1 MRRILAGGG
10 RVPRHCVL
18 FSLIIAVAVI
28 LAASSFFGSGQAGAY
43 HVETTSWT
51 TITSFTTTSRTIETG
66 IEIQT
71 ITIIGV
77 VVVAAL
83 ATVAALSRFLRKLSL
98 TLPTKPASQLP
109 GGSEGRFFHEGYS
122 EDIPSPEEPYSG
134 MSMDAIARR
143 EWTRMRMDPGLEPPE
158 STIFVPGA
166 RSLRGAEGSAGGPE
180 GVRSGVSGLR
190 GAPRGEGA
198 GRGREGGTPEGSS
211 RMGGSEAEG
220 PASSERGGEPVRSSW
235 GNRGVVERS
244 GGSGSGISGWSG
256 AHGPAGAGGG
266 SVSQGGSEV
275 GGPNQEPSRP
285 VSSPPEGG
293 SEMKAPSSDASTP
306 ERSSQPFTPYQV
318 AGPVVAGPSSD
329 ESTTESTPTTP
340 AIEPPERTSDSVSE
354 TTPTEHGEGEQ
365 SPGEIPQSPP
375 VLTTPSDQ
383 TDEKPHTVL
392 TEDQIERIVD
402 SGLEDNRSPEDIM
415 KDLYRRDRTR
425 GGSGDIG
432 LKDPL
437 VTVNTRNGP
446 ATARQSEANA
456 YQDALKKL
464 SELEKQDDEDFNKLP
479 ADANVR
485 ALFST
490 KEIRGGKIVRLPSH
504 QISKARTQWSIE
516 HGPAFGK
523 LERRALGRNTTD
535 ETKEQDQGHIF
546 SAGDRG

>member
-1 MRRILAGGG
+1 
-10 RVPRHCVL
+10 V
-18 FSLIIAVAVI
+18 
-28 LAASSFFGSGQAGAY
+28 
-43 HVETTSWT
+43 
-51 TITSFTTTSRTIETG
+51 
-66 IEIQT
+66 
-71 ITIIGV
+71 
-77 VVVAAL
+77 
-83 ATVAALSRFLRKLSL
+83 
-98 TLPTKPASQLP
+98 
-109 GGSEGRFFHEGYS
+109 
-122 EDIPSPEEPYSG
+122 
-134 MSMDAIARR
+134 
-143 EWTRMRMDPGLEPPE
+143 
-158 STIFVPGA
+158 
-166 RSLRGAEGSAGGPE
+166 
-180 GVRSGVSGLR
+180 
-190 GAPRGEGA
+190 
-198 GRGREGGTPEGSS
+198 
-211 RMGGSEAEG
+211 
-220 PASSERGGEPVRSSW
+220 
-235 GNRGVVERS
+235 
-244 GGSGSGISGWSG
+244 
-256 AHGPAGAGGG
+256 
-266 SVSQGGSEV
+266 
-275 GGPNQEPSRP
+275 
-285 VSSPPEGG
+285 
-293 SEMKAPSSDASTP
+293 KAPSPDTSTP
-306 ERSSQPFTPYQV
+306 ERNSQPFTPYPV
-318 AGPVVAGPSSD
+318 AGPVVAPPSSD
-329 ESTTESTPTTP
+329 ESTTESVPTTP
-340 AIEPPERTSDSVSE
+340 AIEPPERTNDSVSE

-365 SPGEIPQSPP
+365 PPGEIPQSPP
-375 VLTTPSDQ
+375 VLTPPSDQ
-383 TDEKPHTVL
+383 TDETPHTVL
-392 TEDQIERIVD
+392 TEDEIERTVD